1 MMSSS
6 VTTRRARSSAGGR
19 RPGVGA
25 VLARCAGAACTGA
38 GRRGGETGA
47 GGRAVVR
54 VRAAFVAA
62 GTARGARAFGA
73 GRTLAFVVRAV
84 TARVGRAGAVLR
96 DGFGRAVAR
105 RAAGGRARRAGDA
118 LRAGRRTADFF
129 RAAGVGAGFFE
140 AVFGGAAF
148 FARAVRDVLAPARRR
163 GGGVDARL
171 VAEPVFPCARFRLC
185 AGAPF
190 RLAIAWVLSVTLTV
204 SDK

>member
-1 MMSSS
+1 MRSSS

-25 VLARCAGAACTGA
+25 VLARFADAACPGA
-38 GRRGGETGA
+38 GGGGGATGA
-47 GGRAVVR
+47 GGRAA
-54 VRAAFVAA
+54 VRARPAFAAA
-62 GTARGARAFGA
+62 GTARGARALGGA
-73 GRTLAFVVRAV
+73 GRTLAFVVGVV

-96 DGFGRAVAR
+96 AD
-105 RAAGGRARRAGDA
+105 DA

-129 RAAGVGAGFFE
+129 RAACVEAGFFE

-148 FARAVRDVLAPARRR
+148 FARVVRDVLAPARRR
-163 GGGVDARL
+163 GGGLDARL
-171 VAEPVFPCARFRLC
+171 EAEPVFPCARFRLF

-204 SDK
+204 SGK